1 MDSAYRYEQDT
12 LYCEQVALADVASRE
27 GTPCYVYSKSAILRR
42 LRAYQEAFGSTP
54 HAICYAVKANGNLSL
69 LRLLAEEGAG
79 FDIVSGGELF
89 RVLKAGGKASS
100 VVFSGVGKTADEI
113 AYALDQGI
121 YGFNCE
127 SEGELALIDTLAERR
142 GVTARVAVR
151 VNPDVD
157 AATHPYISTG
167 LREHKFGIDIAE
179 VEAVYE
185 RARALKHL
193 SMEGVSCHIGS
204 QILDPAPMLE
214 AAGRLV
220 ALAQRLREKGFD
232 IRHLDLGGG
241 VGVPYRPG
249 ESSPSITEFVTALC
263 ALAEGS
269 GLRVLLEP
277 GRSLVA
283 EAGMLLTRVLYRKRN
298 GKKEFVIVD
307 ASMTD
312 LIRPA
317 LYGAYHGILPLR
329 RAHRGVIRADV
340 VGPVC
345 ETGDFL
351 ARGREIDNV
360 LPGDLLAVCTAGA
373 YGFAQ
378 ASNYNARPRPVEVLI
393 DGDNYSVIRTRES
406 YDDLVRGE

>member
-1 MDSAYRYEQDT
+1 
-12 LYCEQVALADVASRE
+12 
-27 GTPCYVYSKSAILRR
+27 
-42 LRAYQEAFGSTP
+42 
-54 HAICYAVKANGNLSL
+54 
-69 LRLLAEEGAG
+69 
-79 FDIVSGGELF
+79 
-89 RVLKAGGKASS
+89 
-100 VVFSGVGKTADEI
+100 
-113 AYALDQGI
+113 
-121 YGFNCE
+121 
-127 SEGELALIDTLAERR
+127 
-142 GVTARVAVR
+142 
-151 VNPDVD
+151 
-157 AATHPYISTG
+157 
-167 LREHKFGIDIAE
+167 
-179 VEAVYE
+179 VEAVYQ

-193 SMEGVSCHIGS
+193 TLEGVSCHIGS

-249 ESSPSITEFVTALC
+249 ESSPSIAEFVAALC
-263 ALAEGS
+263 TRVESS

-393 DGDNYSVIRTRES
+393 DGDKYSVIRARES
-406 YDDLVRGE
+406 YDDLIRGE